1 MLLNITFRNLDATD
15 ALKQYASEK
24 IERVHKYLDQAG
36 EAHVVLSLERHLQ
49 HADITIHAGTFL
61 LRGREKSEDM
71 YASIDLAMDKIE
83 RQLRRYKEKL
93 KRHHGRE
100 RVHHRQ
106 EMLNHQRVRYDVVEV
121 APPEEQVE
129 VPGPRVIRTNEFIA
143 KPMTIDEAVMQMDL
157 MNNDILVFTN
167 RVSEEMNVVYRR
179 KDGHYGLIEAKRG
192 REAATSAVELDSV
205 QPKKVG

>member
-1 MLLNITFRNLDATD
+1 MQINITFRNLEATE
-15 ALKQYASEK
+15 ALKDYAREK

-49 HADITIHAGTFL
+49 HADLTIHAGAFL

-100 RVHHRQ
+100 RIHHRQ
-106 EMLNHQRVRYDVVEV
+106 EMLNHREQLRVRYDIL
-121 APPEEQVE
+121 E
-129 VPGPRVIRTNEFIA
+129 VPGPEKDGQQQVMPKVIRTNEFVA
-143 KPMTIDEAVMQMDL
+143 RSMTVDEAVMQMDL
-157 MNNDILVFTN
+157 MNNDFLVFTN
-167 RVSEEMNVVYRR
+167 AASREMNVVYRR
-179 KDGHYGLIEAKRG
+179 KDGHYGLIEAPGGKGPTGGALR
-192 REAATSAVELDSV
+192 
-205 QPKKVG
+205 

>member
-1 MLLNITFRNLDATD
+1 MPLASDRLRSKRRHARMRLNITFRNLEATD

-24 IERVHKYLDQAG
+24 IERVHKYLDRAG

-49 HADITIHAGTFL
+49 HADISIHAGTFL

-93 KRHHGRE
+93 KHHHGRE

-106 EMLNHQRVRYDVVEV
+106 EMLTHFRVRYDVVEV
-121 APPEEQVE
+121 QDPEKAAPPGAAS
-129 VPGPRVIRTNEFIA
+129 PAITRPNEFLA
-143 KPMTIDEAVMQMDL
+143 SRM
-157 MNNDILVFTN
+157 
-167 RVSEEMNVVYRR
+167 
-179 KDGHYGLIEAKRG
+179 
-192 REAATSAVELDSV
+192 
-205 QPKKVG
+205 